1 MITTRFVLS
10 QYLDTLSF
18 NERNKP
24 DGERRQVPTHTELA
38 KLVGMEPT
46 PFSRMVNNKT
56 DMISRR
62 RLGVIV
68 AELRRRGFDAT
79 YNDLLVLVD

>member
-1 MITTRFVLS
+1 MITTRFVLG
-10 QYLDTLSF
+10 QYLDNLNFT
-18 NERNKP
+18 ERNKP
-24 DGERRQVPTHTELA
+24 ESERRPVPSHTELA

-46 PFSRMVNNKT
+46 PFSRMVNNRT

-68 AELRRRGFDAT
+68 AELRRRGFDT
-79 YNDLLVLVD
+79 RYDDVLALSE

>member
-1 MITTRFVLS
+1 MTTTRIVLS
-10 QYLDTLSF
+10 HYLDNLTF
-18 NERNKP
+18 TERSQP
-24 DGERRQVPTHTELA
+24 EGERRPVPTHSDLA

-56 DMISRR
+56 DMISRQ

-68 AELRRRGFDAT
+68 AELRRRGFGTT
-79 YNDLLVLVD
+79 YNDLLTLVE

>member
-1 MITTRFVLS
+1 MQTTRFILS
-10 QYLDTLSF
+10 QYLDDLTF
-18 NERNKP
+18 AERNKP
-24 DGERRQVPTHTELA
+24 EGERRPVPTHTELA

-56 DMISRR
+56 DMISRQ

-68 AELRRRGFDAT
+68 ADLRRRGFGTT
-79 YNDLLVLVD
+79 YNDLLALVD